1 LGDISFLQKVGAIY
15 SSLQIDNRE
24 YHESKM
30 SKKSNELKKQ
40 KVEFLAQNL
49 IVPLLASLFIFS
61 TLAFLLLL
69 II

>member
-1 LGDISFLQKVGAIY
+1 
-15 SSLQIDNRE
+15 
-24 YHESKM
+24 M